1 VFSASPARTVAYRV
15 VRRVFEEGA
24 FADRAFRG
32 EAVGLAPRDR
42 ALAMRLA
49 YGTVQRKGSL
59 AWVAGRMAKG
69 RLEPGVRAALW
80 LGLYQ
85 LIYTEIADHAAI
97 AESVELAKPSP
108 GHRVVNAVLRRVQR
122 EGVELP
128 ADDTPA
134 GAAVRHSH
142 PEWVVKL
149 WWDWI
154 GPERT
159 RALLAADNEP
169 AEHALRVN
177 TLVGGEFEGARDPEL
192 PEARILEGAVDVFA
206 TPEWAAGA
214 VMAQSRASMHVARMV
229 DPRPGERVLDLCAAP
244 GGKTTHLAALMGGE
258 GEIVAVERHEGRA
271 AALRATC
278 ERMKAS
284 IVEVRVG
291 DAKDPPVEGEFDR
304 ILVDP
309 PCTGLGTLRSHP
321 DLRWRVTSSAVERLA
336 GEQDAILA
344 AARRHLRPGGRL
356 VYSVCTLSPG
366 EERLAGDVQ
375 RRLWPHEDGSD
386 GFYIAADG

>member
-1 VFSASPARTVAYRV
+1 VAYRV

-192 PEARILEGAVDVFA
+192 PEARILEGPVDVFA

-344 AARRHLRPGGRL
+344 AARRHLRAGGRL